1 MNINYNL
8 SDSDPWAETRP
19 SKVYQD
25 EAEILPHK
33 PKRRRGRLLL
43 LVVLILAG
51 YLFFPSRHTLLILG
65 IDRAFEGTAIGRS
78 DTNLLVG
85 VRPLPGS
92 VSILSI
98 PRDLWVTIPGY
109 GENRINTAH
118 FFGENQQAGQGPDWA
133 INTVETNFETPV
145 DSYLR
150 IQFENFPALVDAMG
164 GIDLDL
170 ETDMA
175 GYSAGTH
182 HLDGDQA
189 LAFVRDRAG
198 TDDFFRMAQTQVFLK
213 SFLKAILDP
222 TTWPQLPAILQSMG
236 QTIDT
241 SIPVWQFPRIGI
253 AVLRAYLTD
262 NINFLLIT
270 REDVAP
276 WVTNEGAQVLL
287 PNWPSIKAKIKD
299 QF

>member
-19 SKVYQD
+19 SEVYQD